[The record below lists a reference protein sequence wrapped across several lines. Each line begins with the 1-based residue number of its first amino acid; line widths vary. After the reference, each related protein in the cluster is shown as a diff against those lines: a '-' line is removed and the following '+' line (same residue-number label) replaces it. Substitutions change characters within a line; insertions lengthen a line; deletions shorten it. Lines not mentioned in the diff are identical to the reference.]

1 VLAYVPVGL
10 LRQGENQ
17 VDWQAV
23 VGGGM
28 TVRNVRLQVVF
39 GEANQELAKSPAV
52 SKPQH
57 VTSQVSL
64 PVLERG
70 GERFVE
76 KRAQPQLRTGL
87 STGSG
92 VVGLRQE

>member
-1 VLAYVPVGL
+1 MGL
-10 LRQGENQ
+10 LRQGDNQ
-17 VDWQAV
+17 VDWQAC

-28 TVRNVRLQVVF
+28 TLRNLRLQIIF
-39 GEANQELAKSPAV
+39 GEASQDLAKSPAV
-52 SKPQH
+52 SKPQP
-57 VTSQVSL
+57 VISQVSF
-64 PVLERG
+64 PVLEKG
-70 GERFVE
+70 AERFVE